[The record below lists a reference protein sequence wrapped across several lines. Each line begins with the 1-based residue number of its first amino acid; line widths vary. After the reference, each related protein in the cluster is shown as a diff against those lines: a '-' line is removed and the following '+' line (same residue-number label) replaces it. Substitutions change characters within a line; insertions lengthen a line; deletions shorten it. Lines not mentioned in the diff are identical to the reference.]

1 MAFTV
6 TTIDRV
12 PGTGAKQ
19 HVFGVYT
26 NDGGSTGGDIT
37 TYLNTVQLFIMQP
50 KGSSVLANQPVVNE
64 TMPLTNTNGAVTVVT
79 SANEVGQWFAIGY

>member
-6 TTIDRV
+6 TTTDRV

-19 HVFGVYT
+19 HVYGIYV

-37 TYLNTVQLFIMQP
+37 TYLNTVQQFFMQP
-50 KGSSVLANQPVVNE
+50 WGSAVSANQPVVNE
-64 TMPLTNTNGAVTVVT
+64 TLPLTNTNGVVTVVT
-79 SANEVGQWFAIGY
+79 SANESGNWLAIGF